1 MSTTSASTHHSS
13 RLVLVVVA
21 LLAAAVAAA
30 VTLFVVRDGDDGVSG
45 SGAGVQ
51 GSGVTASE
59 TRSVPAFDAVDLV
72 GSNVVAVRVGDP
84 RSVVVRGDDNLLAL
98 VTTEVRDGVLV
109 LGTSGSF
116 STDQPMTVEVAVP
129 SLDAVALSGSGVV
142 TVEGVAAEEL
152 VARLP
157 GSGVLTVRGTAQR
170 LDAALAGSGRLLLGE
185 LVAQEAK
192 AVVSGSGELEVHATR
207 VLDATVSG
215 SGTIAYRGDPATVK
229 QQVTGSG
236 AIFPG

>member
-1 MSTTSASTHHSS
+1 MSTTAASTHHSS

-30 VTLFVVRDGDDGVSG
+30 VTLFVVRDGDDGGSG
-45 SGAGVQ
+45 SGVQ

-59 TRSVPAFDAVDLV
+59 TRSVPAFDAVDLA

-116 STDQPMTVEVAVP
+116 STEQPMSVEVSVP

-170 LDAALAGSGRLLLGE
+170 LDAAHAGSGRLLLGE
-185 LVAQEAK
+185 LVAQDAK
-192 AVVSGSGELEVHATR
+192 ALVSGSGELEVHATR

-215 SGTIAYRGDPATVK
+215 SGTIAYRGDPATVT

>member
-1 MSTTSASTHHSS
+1 
-13 RLVLVVVA
+13 
-21 LLAAAVAAA
+21 
-30 VTLFVVRDGDDGVSG
+30 
-45 SGAGVQ
+45 
-51 GSGVTASE
+51 
-59 TRSVPAFDAVDLV
+59 
-72 GSNVVAVRVGDP
+72 
-84 RSVVVRGDDNLLAL
+84 
-98 VTTEVRDGVLV
+98 V

-116 STDQPMTVEVAVP
+116 STEQPMSVEVSVP

-185 LVAQEAK
+185 LVAQDAK
-192 AVVSGSGELEVHATR
+192 ALVSGSGELEVHATR

-215 SGTIAYRGDPATVK
+215 SGTIAYRGDPATVT